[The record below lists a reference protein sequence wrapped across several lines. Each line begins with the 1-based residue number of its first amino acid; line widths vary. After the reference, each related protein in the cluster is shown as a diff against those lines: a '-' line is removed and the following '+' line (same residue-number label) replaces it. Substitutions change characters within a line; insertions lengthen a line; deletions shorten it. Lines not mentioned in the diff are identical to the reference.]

1 MQMPTLL
8 TSLRRSGRLPSIVVG
23 LFVLAGLV
31 GPLHL
36 LMPARAKALAV
47 LPPVAVGTS
56 FSPLRAANLGLD
68 YQAAF
73 KQLETMHFRVIRL
86 SAYWNEVDAFGYGDL
101 DWLTAEAERSGQPIV
116 LSVGMKGVGWP
127 EFYIPPA
134 AFTGPIPAAGH
145 DVTQDPGLRDAAMK
159 FVENTVVRYRHNRA
173 LYAWQI
179 ENEPFNRAGPSH
191 WWISPAFVSDEIE
204 ATRSLD
210 DRHRPVIVNAFGH
223 FNLFFDQ
230 ASNRDGLDLRSL
242 LGFEGDSAEKQ
253 SLSVLNQGDILGLDV
268 YTGIGYQLMGGNHLS
283 RAGSDWPEQIAHW
296 RTVARVQGK
305 QAWITE
311 AQAEPWEASMT
322 TFANPKSVSPAAIRT
337 MFGALKDGGYST
349 ILLWGSEYWLWR
361 AASGDTQW
369 IDTVQSILHS
379 EARAPSLTLVT

>member
-1 MQMPTLL
+1 MPSLL
-8 TSLRRSGRLPSIVVG
+8 STLRRSGRLPSLALVLLVALG
-23 LFVLAGLV
+23 LF

-36 LMPARAKALAV
+36 FGPTRAKARMI

-56 FSPLRAANLGLD
+56 FSPLRATALGLD

-73 KQLETMHFRVIRL
+73 RQLEGMHFRVIRL
-86 SAYWNEVDAFGYGDL
+86 SAYWNEVDAYGYDEL
-101 DWLTAEAERSGQPIV
+101 DWLTAEAERTGQPIV
-116 LSVGMKGVGWP
+116 LSVGMKGLGWP
-127 EFYIPPA
+127 EFYVPSSVFTDGVPA
-134 AFTGPIPAAGH
+134 EGR
-145 DVTQDPGLRDAAMK
+145 DVTLDPGLRTTALE

-204 ATRSLD
+204 AARSLD

-230 ASNRDGLDLRSL
+230 ASNRNGLDVRSL
-242 LGFEGDSAEKQ
+242 LGFEGDSAEKE
-253 SLSVLNQGDILGLDV
+253 SLAVLARGDILGLDV
-268 YTGIGYQLMGGNHLS
+268 YTGIGYRFMGGNYLS
-283 RAGSDWPEQIAHW
+283 HAGSDWPDQVAHW
-296 RTVARVQGK
+296 RSLAQAQGK

-311 AQAEPWEASMT
+311 AQAEPWEASMA
-322 TFANPKSVSPAAIRT
+322 TFANPKSVSPEAIRT
-337 MFGALKDGGYST
+337 MFGSLKDAGYST
-349 ILLWGSEYWLWR
+349 VLLWGSEYWLWR
-361 AASGDTQW
+361 AANGDTQW

-379 EARAPSLTLVT
+379 EARAPSLSLQA